1 MRIVDC
7 GLACPDGS
15 MLNQLTQIKMQ
26 EINQSKPQI
35 RNPQSAIRNL
45 LIATYNPGK
54 VLEIESLLA
63 TSKKLNCRVIGF
75 GDLPEALPTVEE
87 TGATFA
93 ENALLKAEQYHALA
107 SPSVMLTLA
116 DDSGLEVDALGGRP
130 GVYSARY
137 GGEGLS
143 SAQQIELLLAEM
155 KDVPDDQRT
164 ARFVCSI
171 AIVGTLAEKPF
182 RQMFEGRCEGVIAR
196 QPCGSEGFGYDPV
209 FIEVETGRTFAELTR
224 EEKATRSHRGKALRQ
239 AREFLME
246 WL

>member
-1 MRIVDC
+1 MKETHQ
-7 GLACPDGS
+7 PNS
-15 MLNQLTQIKMQ
+15 
-26 EINQSKPQI
+26 EI

-45 LIATYNPGK
+45 LIATSNNGK
-54 VLEIESLLA
+54 VAEIASLLQG
-63 TSKKLNCRVIGF
+63 LNCRVIGF
-75 GDLPEALPTVEE
+75 AGLPEVPPTVEE

-93 ENALLKAEQYHALA
+93 ENALLKAEQYHALTC
-107 SPSVMLTLA
+107 MLTLA
-116 DDSGLEVDALGGRP
+116 DDSGLEVDALEGRP

-143 SAQQIELLLAEM
+143 SAQQIELLLDEM
-155 KDVPDDQRT
+155 TDVPDDRRT

-171 AIVGTLAEKPF
+171 AIAGAIAGEWADKTV
-182 RQMFEGRCEGVIAR
+182 RQTFEGRCEGVIAR
-196 QPCGSEGFGYDPV
+196 QPRGSGGFGYDPV

-224 EEKATRSHRGKALRQ
+224 EEKAIRSHRGKALRQ